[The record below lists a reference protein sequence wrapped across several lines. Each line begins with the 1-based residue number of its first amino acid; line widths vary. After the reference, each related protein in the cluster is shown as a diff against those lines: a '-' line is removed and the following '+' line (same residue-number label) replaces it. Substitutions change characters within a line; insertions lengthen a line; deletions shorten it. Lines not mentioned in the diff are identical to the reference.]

1 MNVNETKL
9 RAGAGKAIIEINNS
23 ILPTPE
29 GYSVIHD
36 LPQARVLVLDCGVR
50 VAILYLELVS
60 VTPDI
65 TKRMREI
72 VAEETGTPFE
82 NVWQNVTHSLETPH
96 GWSPRNIKTDDDK
109 RKAEEYENMR
119 ETAVRSASRQAI
131 DNLQP
136 AFFGSSIG
144 YCEVNTNRIIETK
157 NGYWHGRNDD
167 GPCDHSVAT
176 MMLCSCEE
184 KPIAIF
190 FNYHCQPA
198 IMDMSRGVDGTRY
211 ITADLAG
218 ATSKYVESIYPGAV
232 AIYAT
237 GAGGDQWP
245 AMRAVRWKLDGE
257 KNSELIDMHED
268 GFAIVEAS
276 GEALGAAVVK
286 ACRKI
291 RVSPI
296 TSQVKVVHETI
307 KVNGQVIP
315 ETREIRPRR
324 EYTYVPDGEKKCPIE
339 IIAIGDTAII
349 GVQPE
354 IDCKTVE
361 KIKSESPFKTNMV
374 LTFTNGGAKYMV
386 QRYYYEKV
394 TYQSMNSRY
403 AEGSAELL
411 ADRISE
417 LLQEI

>member
-1 MNVNETKL
+1 
-9 RAGAGKAIIEINNS
+9 
-23 ILPTPE
+23 
-29 GYSVIHD
+29 
-36 LPQARVLVLDCGVR
+36 
-50 VAILYLELVS
+50 
-60 VTPDI
+60 
-65 TKRMREI
+65 
-72 VAEETGTPFE
+72 
-82 NVWQNVTHSLETPH
+82 
-96 GWSPRNIKTDDDK
+96 
-109 RKAEEYENMR
+109 
-119 ETAVRSASRQAI
+119 
-131 DNLQP
+131 
-136 AFFGSSIG
+136 
-144 YCEVNTNRIIETK
+144 
-157 NGYWHGRNDD
+157 
-167 GPCDHSVAT
+167 
-176 MMLCSCEE
+176 
-184 KPIAIF
+184 
-190 FNYHCQPA
+190 
-198 IMDMSRGVDGTRY
+198 
-211 ITADLAG
+211 
-218 ATSKYVESIYPGAV
+218 
-232 AIYAT
+232 
-237 GAGGDQWP
+237 
-245 AMRAVRWKLDGE
+245 
-257 KNSELIDMHED
+257 
-268 GFAIVEAS
+268 
-276 GEALGAAVVK
+276 LGAAVVK